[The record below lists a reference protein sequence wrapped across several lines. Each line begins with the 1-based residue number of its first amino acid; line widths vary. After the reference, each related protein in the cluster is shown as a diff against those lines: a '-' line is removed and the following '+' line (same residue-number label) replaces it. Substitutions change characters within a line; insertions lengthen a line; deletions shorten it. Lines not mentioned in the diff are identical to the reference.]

1 MRALLAV
8 FGLVILLVVA
18 AALGGEWLA
27 AWPGVSGGVAA
38 IASSPQLMGAGLA
51 LAAVGVTIVNLSE
64 PGSDTHTVGGIILMA
79 LVLLLVVFELVF

>member
-1 MRALLAV
+1 MGKIAAVGGIVALFAV
-8 FGLVILLVVA
+8 MVIC
-18 AALGGEWLA
+18 GD
-27 AWPGVSGGVAA
+27 AWISAYPGVSGGVAA
-38 IASSPQLMGAGLA
+38 IASSPQLMGAGLV